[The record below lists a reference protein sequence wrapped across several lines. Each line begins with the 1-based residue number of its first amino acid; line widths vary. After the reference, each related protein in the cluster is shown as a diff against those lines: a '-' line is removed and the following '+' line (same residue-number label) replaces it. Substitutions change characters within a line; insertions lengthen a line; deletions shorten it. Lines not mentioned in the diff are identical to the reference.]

1 MNWLL
6 LCNQDLRAL
15 FDPIFAFVEIMEF
28 DWTKSV
34 YEFNLYLQ
42 HISLHVL
49 IIAMQLNNFIRYD
62 LRVSEFK
69 WVKILL
75 GN

>member
-1 MNWLL
+1 
-6 LCNQDLRAL
+6 
-15 FDPIFAFVEIMEF
+15 MEF

-42 HISLHVL
+42 HVL
-49 IIAMQLNNFIRYD
+49 ISAMQLNNFIRYD

-75 GN
+75 GNLELQIA